1 MKWVA
6 DSQRS
11 NEDLRE
17 HLFKWNK
24 HELQKLSVDYKII
37 EGIGED
43 RVNCAI
49 QLIDEAL
56 KFKK

>member
-1 MKWVA
+1 MQWVV
-6 DSQRS
+6 DPQRR

-37 EGIGED
+37 KGIGED
-43 RVNCAI
+43 RLQCAI
-49 QLIDEAL
+49 QLIDETFNL
-56 KFKK
+56 